1 MNNSSKV
8 TLKEL
13 KQIAK
18 NKNLK
23 NYSSL
28 NKKEL
33 IKHIGGDGFLS
44 SMSKYVPLFRSK
56 NSQKIKLNNSNNGVG
71 TYIPPNSKLA
81 IATPLKQIN
90 KVNII
95 SSPSNQSSIPIE
107 VNVINV
113 KNNSVNKI
121 NKLKQILNMNN
132 SDASI
137 YFSEDVIKKLIDFQL
152 KIIKDNIEEISTIAQ
167 ISAFIRYEDLL
178 SVNKNLIDKMIADIN
193 ASYLMKG
200 TNYKL
205 IQLTAILVKNLKD
218 LKKLISIKNLK
229 NSTLQKNI
237 NSFSSNNLKNYI
249 KKISSNITPT
259 SNMKTIQR
267 KMKIRTNL
275 QVRLNKIPKQ
285 NTILTSS
292 SNKVSF
298 RNKNG
303 VTSLTNT
310 KLIPTR
316 FETY

>member
-1 MNNSSKV
+1 MNISSKL

-18 NKNLK
+18 NKNFK
-23 NYSSL
+23 NYSNL

-33 IKHIGGDGFLS
+33 LKHIGGDGFFSGLKS
-44 SMSKYVPLFRSK
+44 YVPTLGFSK
-56 NSQKIKLNNSNNGVG
+56 SSQKIQTPNGEIGIGYNPSNLKL
-71 TYIPPNSKLA
+71 P
-81 IATPLKQIN
+81 ATPPLIN
-90 KVNII
+90 KVNT
-95 SSPSNQSSIPIE
+95 SPIKLDIQVTNF
-107 VNVINV
+107 
-113 KNNSVNKI
+113 KNNIVNKT

-132 SDASI
+132 SDATI
-137 YFSEDVIKKLIDFQL
+137 YFSEDIIKKLINFEL
-152 KIIKDNIEEISTIAQ
+152 ELIKDNIKEIETMAQ
-167 ISAFIRYEDLL
+167 ISSFIRYEDLL
-178 SVNKNLIDKMIADIN
+178 TVNKNSIDKMIADIN

-267 KMKIRTNL
+267 KMKIRNNL
-275 QVRLNKIPKQ
+275 QQRLTKLPKE
-285 NTILTSS
+285 NTILSNSS
-292 SNKVSF
+292 KEVTF

-303 VTSLTNT
+303 ISSLTNV
-310 KLIPTR
+310 KLIPNH
-316 FETY
+316 FERT

>member
-1 MNNSSKV
+1 MNISSKV

-23 NYSSL
+23 NYSNL
-28 NKKEL
+28 NKKNL
-33 IKHIGGDGFLS
+33 IKHIGGEGFLS
-44 SMSKYVPLFRSK
+44 RFVPSFGSK
-56 NSQKIKLNNSNNGVG
+56 NSPKIELNKSVSRNGVG
-71 TYIPPNSKLA
+71 FNPSNLKLP
-81 IATPLKQIN
+81 IKTELKQIN

-95 SSPSNQSSIPIE
+95 SSPSIKSAIPLE

-132 SDASI
+132 SDATI

-152 KIIKDNIEEISTIAQ
+152 KIIKDNIEEIATMAQ

-259 SNMKTIQR
+259 SNIKTVQR
-267 KMKIRTNL
+267 KMKIRSNL
-275 QVRLNKIPKQ
+275 QGRLNKIPKE

-316 FETY
+316 FESSYD